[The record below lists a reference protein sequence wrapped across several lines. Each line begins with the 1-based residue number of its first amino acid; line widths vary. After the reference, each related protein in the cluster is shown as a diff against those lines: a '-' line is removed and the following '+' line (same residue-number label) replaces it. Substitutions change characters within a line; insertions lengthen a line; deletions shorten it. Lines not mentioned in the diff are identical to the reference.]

1 MRSRDYVVHMFRGDR
16 YTIEDAT
23 GRTIAEGLTKVAF
36 RERFPEL
43 FSDTVGLMDTDQ
55 RRERPSRQRRQR
67 RRRVP

>member
-1 MRSRDYVVHMFRGDR
+1 MHVFLRDR

-43 FSDTVGLMDTDQ
+43 FEDTVGLMETDQ
-55 RRERPSRQRRQR
+55 SPPPPERPR